1 MAFSDT
7 LNGQVEQLPQIS
19 AKIEAELRANAAA
32 AVAADLRENC
42 PCPVCG
48 AVHHPHPA
56 VPSARLAELRQK
68 QTEVSKSAETL
79 KKARMKLKT
88 LEQQRGQAQQSAMQI
103 RAQLADLQNRIAA
116 EEATEKAI
124 AGQMNGSATLA
135 EMEQSV
141 QNLRKQSAQ
150 MEQQEAQLRTAAA
163 EAQSR
168 AAAAAEALQK
178 AHADQAEAQAQYQLV
193 LLEYRSQP
201 GVPQDTERPDEK
213 AAQRQR
219 EEAQTAAASLA
230 EQTGRS
236 AESLHSGQQSF
247 TQLTEL
253 AKQGESLQKQYE
265 AAARLADLLS
275 GKPNNGCQFSSL
287 CWASCWMIFWPVQTA
302 FLLTFPPG
310 ATGFYAKQRPPAA
323 TRLAG
328 WIWRCWMQ
336 LPAASGMSV
345 HFRGANCS
353 LLRFHWRLD
362 FRMWCRAIPVR
373 CGWTHCSLT
382 RALAHLTRKH

>member
-1 MAFSDT
+1 
-7 LNGQVEQLPQIS
+7 
-19 AKIEAELRANAAA
+19 
-32 AVAADLRENC
+32 
-42 PCPVCG
+42 
-48 AVHHPHPA
+48 
-56 VPSARLAELRQK
+56 
-68 QTEVSKSAETL
+68 
-79 KKARMKLKT
+79 MKLKT
-88 LEQQRGQAQQSAMQI
+88 LEQQRGQAQQSAQQI

-124 AGQMNGSATLA
+124 AAQMNGSATLA
-135 EMEQSV
+135 EPGAV
-141 QNLRKQSAQ
+141 RTKSAQ
-150 MEQQEAQLRTAAA
+150 AVRTDGTTGSPAAYGRRRST
-163 EAQSR
+163 EPGRRCSR
-168 AAAAAEALQK
+168 STAK

-275 GKPNNGCQFSSL
+275 GKTKQRVPIQQFVL
-287 CWASCWMIFWPVQTA
+287 GIMLDDILASA
-302 FLLTFPPG
+302 NSFLLTFPPG

-345 HFRGANCS
+345 HFRGRTVPCFAFTGVWTFGCGAG
-353 LLRFHWRLD
+353 LF
-362 FRMWCRAIPVR
+362 R
-373 CGWTHCSLT
+373 CGAVGRTVH
-382 RALAHLTRKH
+382 